1 MKTKKENI
9 LITRHHKLLSEAFC
23 FPAQASY
30 VARLNIQETFIG
42 NKLRDQFKPYG
53 GGGWGCCER
62 SCIKARSA
70 DHTILAL
77 FFQSSRIREGNHS
90 RAGDRKHMS
99 ADSRRGTQN
108 TGLRARRPKASVE
121 NIVCGAHRWHGCAI
135 HAFVCL

>member
-1 MKTKKENI
+1 M
-9 LITRHHKLLSEAFC
+9 A
-23 FPAQASY
+23 A
-30 VARLNIQETFIG
+30 
-42 NKLRDQFKPYG
+42 G
-53 GGGWGCCER
+53 GGGVCER

-121 NIVCGAHRWHGCAI
+121 NISVWGTYGGMAVPFMHLYVCNIWEL
-135 HAFVCL
+135 FVSIFTM